1 MQGVKDSILKIEL
14 ELPNDKREKDKAG
27 DVEGK

>member
-1 MQGVKDSILKIEL
+1 MEELKDSILRIEL
-14 ELPNDKREKDKAG
+14 ELPNDKREKGKAG